1 MQRPPRSRAATQYTF
16 QRAYKAC
23 IPCRR
28 RKVKCDV
35 ESESEPN
42 PHGPCL
48 RCRKM
53 SLDCRFSA
61 KRPWSRSSA
70 KNASVQENGGEV
82 GSESSINAR
91 SEGRD
96 WGGSSV
102 GVPGGGLARPD
113 GGAVAGRDHEKSPL
127 ASIEEYGGI
136 STTVLQK
143 QVASGNDALD
153 ILFDAAAQVG
163 SNPTSSADTRQTL
176 TTVKTTSSF
185 DVRSEENVLR
195 IWEGCRFVKM
205 GWFSAEEAV
214 LYMDWFFEKLVPVT
228 TPILT
233 DFFASHHTHYWLIT
247 QEPVLCCTILM
258 ISARYHTLPGPSG
271 SSRGFYI
278 HDRLW
283 QHCQHLILRIM
294 LGQEKLSKAK
304 TRHLSSIEA
313 LLLLS
318 EWYPLALH
326 FPIETDG
333 WDSDWMLTTHT
344 MRDPPLATQEVR
356 MQDRWREDV
365 VEPTRRSER
374 MSWMLVS
381 SALALAHELGVFD
394 RRDHMEFT
402 GVQGVIAGPDVESY
416 LQDLELR
423 RQRLPSLLFVTTNLL
438 ASRIGCT
445 SIMPN
450 LLKQSSFDSLMMID
464 PEWAGFMSSWV
475 NLIGLTREL
484 REKSLTAVKSDKQQI
499 DFELLE
505 QWKTQLAVWKD
516 HYHEVETFRYNNILL
531 IEYQYLRVFAN
542 SLGVQGIVER
552 VLNETLPRGK
562 TIDAT
567 FVSQARQ
574 LNMDPNEYDIIE
586 EVIDGVCVIL
596 RRIVALADP
605 RCLSMRVLS
614 RVISSSI
621 FLLKAL
627 ALGVRKTKLQESLR
641 LLDAAIA
648 ALLSNPLDD
657 LHLVSRYA
665 TLLKTHVSRLR
676 QTFASS
682 IQPESQDNER
692 SQDQAHD
699 IDELGQLSQT
709 ETEVARNPDSEL
721 MDWAGQADFGDWLS
735 LPLDPLMAPFGALDA
750 DQTDLGLSLDCLD
763 LDFIWNLPP

>member
-1 MQRPPRSRAATQYTF
+1 MQRPPRSRSATQYSF

-28 RKVKCDV
+28 RK
-35 ESESEPN
+35 
-42 PHGPCL
+42 PCR

-53 SLDCRFSA
+53 RLECQFSS
-61 KRPWSRSSA
+61 KQPWSRTKNTGDDGLGHVQDDVLGSNPSDTKNLDAAAGTTDLAGSVESHEPSPSS
-70 KNASVQENGGEV
+70 
-82 GSESSINAR
+82 
-91 SEGRD
+91 
-96 WGGSSV
+96 
-102 GVPGGGLARPD
+102 LT
-113 GGAVAGRDHEKSPL
+113 L
-127 ASIEEYGGI
+127 ASAAAELRDSECI

-143 QVASGNDALD
+143 QVTSGNDALD

-163 SNPTSSADTRQTL
+163 SGSRAGDGQVAAPDD
-176 TTVKTTSSF
+176 TTSPF
-185 DVRSEENVLR
+185 DVRAEENVIR

-205 GWFSAEEAV
+205 GWFTAEEAL
-214 LYMDWFFEKLVPVT
+214 LYTDWFFRNLAPVT
-228 TPILT
+228 APILT
-233 DFFASHHTHYWLIT
+233 DFFANHNTHYWLIT

-278 HDRLW
+278 HNRLW

-304 TRHLSSIEA
+304 TRHISTIEA

-326 FPIETDG
+326 FPVEADG

-344 MRDPPLATQEVR
+344 MRDPPSNTEECL

-365 VEPTRRSER
+365 VEPTRRSDR

-394 RRDHMEFT
+394 SRDHISSSKEK
-402 GVQGVIAGPDVESY
+402 GVITGPDVKQY

-423 RQRLPSLLFVTTNLL
+423 RQRLPSLLFVIANLL

-445 SIMPN
+445 SIMPEPS
-450 LLKQSSFDSLMMID
+450 KQSNLDRLMAVD
-464 PEWAGFMSSWV
+464 PEWARFMISWA
-475 NLIGLTREL
+475 NITGLTRTL
-484 REKSLTAVKSDKQQI
+484 RERFFKAAETAGSQQI
-499 DFELLE
+499 DFEHLE
-505 QWKTQLAVWKD
+505 QWKTQLAAWKD
-516 HYHEVETFRYNNILL
+516 RTRNNRSSNYDNILR

-552 VLNETLPRGK
+552 VLTNTPLRG

-574 LNMDPNEYDIIE
+574 LNMSRNEYEFIE
-586 EVIDGVCVIL
+586 EVIDGACAIL
-596 RRIVALADP
+596 SHIVALPNP
-605 RCLSMRVLS
+605 RCLPMRVLS
-614 RVISSSI
+614 RMISSSI

-627 ALGVRKTKLQESLR
+627 ALGVRKTKLEESLH
-641 LLDAAIA
+641 LLDTAIA

-657 LHLVSRYA
+657 IHLASRYA

-682 IQPESQDNER
+682 SHRDGGQNNAITQEASRESEQPLGAYFAWD
-692 SQDQAHD
+692 AD
-699 IDELGQLSQT
+699 IMNWPTQVDLE
-709 ETEVARNPDSEL
+709 
-721 MDWAGQADFGDWLS
+721 DWLS
-735 LPLDPLMAPFGALDA
+735 LPLDPLMAPFGSWDGAPPN
-750 DQTDLGLSLDCLD
+750 LGLDSDPLD